1 MTVSRFGAA
10 VGALVWR
17 ESDGKYLLLQRSAE
31 KDFAAGEWECVT
43 GRVEQ
48 GESFSEALRREVS
61 EELGQVVQVQFIVG
75 TTHFYR
81 GVVGPEQEMVGVH
94 YGCSIGEAHDVRL
107 SPEHSACQWV
117 TAQEVEGLFPAGHW
131 LRELIVR
138 AEAIRGLLP
147 EELRQFHRMNGFEI

>member
-1 MTVSRFGAA
+1 MTVSRFGAM

-17 ESDGKYLLLQRSAE
+17 QSDGKYLLLQRSE
-31 KDFAAGEWECVT
+31 QKDFAARQWECVT

-48 GESFSEALRREVS
+48 GESFSEAVRREVT
-61 EELGQVVQVQFIVG
+61 EELGQPVRVEFIVG

-94 YGCSIGEAHDVRL
+94 YGCSVGELHEIQL
-107 SPEHSACQWV
+107 SQEHSAWQWV
-117 TAQEVEGLFPAGHW
+117 TAQEAEKLFPFGHW

-138 AEAIRGLLP
+138 TEVMRGLLP
-147 EELRQFHRMNGFEI
+147 EELRQFYRTRGFEI